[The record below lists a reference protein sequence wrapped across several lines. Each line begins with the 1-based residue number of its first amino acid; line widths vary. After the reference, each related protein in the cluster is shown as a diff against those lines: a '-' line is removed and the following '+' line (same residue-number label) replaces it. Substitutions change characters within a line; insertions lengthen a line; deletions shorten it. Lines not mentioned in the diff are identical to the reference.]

1 MPITR
6 EIVVHTARL
15 ARLELTDD
23 EIDRLGAELTQ
34 ITDYIAQLSEA
45 VTGDTPVAPLSHL
58 HADAEAL
65 REDQVQPNSVGKS
78 VLAHAPDS
86 EGPFF
91 RVPKVIE

>member
-6 EIVVHTARL
+6 EIVVHTAKL

-23 EIDRLGAELTQ
+23 EIDRLGSELTQ
-34 ITDYIAQLSEA
+34 ITGYIAQLAEA
-45 VTGDTPVAPLSHL
+45 VAGDMSAEPLSHL
-58 HADAEAL
+58 HAEAEAL
-65 REDQVQPNSVGKS
+65 REDEVRPNSVGKS

-86 EGPFF
+86 AGSFF